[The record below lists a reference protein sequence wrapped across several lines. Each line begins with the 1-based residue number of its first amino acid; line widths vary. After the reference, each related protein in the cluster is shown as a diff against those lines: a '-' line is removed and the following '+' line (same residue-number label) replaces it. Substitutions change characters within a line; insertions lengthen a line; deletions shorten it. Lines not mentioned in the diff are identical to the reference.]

1 MKTGTKWFEQVG
13 IASAVNTLL
22 TYAGVL
28 TNYYSSVVY
37 HRYVMINGRGPYF
50 ECDKI
55 TEYNGWAR
63 KNNSSTARLKIL
75 EQNIQLRRR
84 YLWVIR
90 DSVKKPMRTTDDEK
104 IVIPANCVSCIW
116 SCIFRFYRLLS
127 VLRGAVR
134 QANRLLADDRALLCP
149 YPMLDK
155 GSEQNAHDQKD
166 VC

>member
-1 MKTGTKWFEQVG
+1 MREKMKTGTKWFEQVG

-63 KNNSSTARLKIL
+63 KNNSSTARIEDLGTKYSVTQEIFVSYSRQREKAYANYRWWKKRYSGQLCFLYLIL
-75 EQNIQLRRR
+75 YFPFLSFAFCPSWRCQASQSAFGRRPR
-84 YLWVIR
+84 F
-90 DSVKKPMRTTDDEK
+90 
-104 IVIPANCVSCIW
+104 AVS
-116 SCIFRFYRLLS
+116 LS
-127 VLRGAVR
+127 DAW
-134 QANRLLADDRALLCP
+134 
-149 YPMLDK
+149 
-155 GSEQNAHDQKD
+155 
-166 VC
+166 